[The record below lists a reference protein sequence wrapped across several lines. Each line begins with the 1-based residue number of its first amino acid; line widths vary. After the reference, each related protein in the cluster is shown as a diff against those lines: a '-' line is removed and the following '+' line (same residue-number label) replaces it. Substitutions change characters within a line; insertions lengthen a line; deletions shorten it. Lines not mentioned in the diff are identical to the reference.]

1 MLAESVQN
9 YAKPLKRL
17 IAWIIDLLL
26 IAILVCAVRYS
37 LVTALN
43 TLNCGISGGK
53 IYTVSMV
60 VGVVVATLYHAI
72 FESSKLQATPGKLCF
87 GLIVTDLSGQKITIK
102 RALLRH
108 IGKYLSELTL
118 GIGYFLCIVSKKKQC
133 LHDVIAKCVITQR
146 NPASQE
152 VSN

>member
-1 MLAESVQN
+1 MVTESVHN
-9 YAKPLKRL
+9 SAIPVKRF

-26 IAILVCAVRYS
+26 LAILVYALRYS
-37 LVTALN
+37 LVTAIN
-43 TLNCGISGGK
+43 IMNCGISGGK
-53 IYTVSMV
+53 IYTISMV
-60 VGVVVATLYHAI
+60 VGVIVATLYHAI

-146 NPASQE
+146 NPVSQE
-152 VSN
+152 VSD